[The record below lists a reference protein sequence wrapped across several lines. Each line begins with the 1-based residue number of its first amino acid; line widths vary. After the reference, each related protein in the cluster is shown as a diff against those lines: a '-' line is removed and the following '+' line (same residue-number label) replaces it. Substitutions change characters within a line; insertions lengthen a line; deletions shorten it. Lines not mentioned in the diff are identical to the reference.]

1 MSQPVVY
8 IVNGIEALFSDIH
21 TDLKVDSEVSKN
33 GVQAIIDYYRIIS
46 VKKYGFDVKAKW
58 SLKALAKSLMT
69 SDPAKALFIYQKT
82 VELYPESA
90 YALSSVAKA
99 KANVGDIN
107 KAVTYKTEALEK

>member
-1 MSQPVVY
+1 
-8 IVNGIEALFSDIH
+8 
-21 TDLKVDSEVSKN
+21 
-33 GVQAIIDYYRIIS
+33 
-46 VKKYGFDVKAKW
+46 
-58 SLKALAKSLMT
+58 MT

-99 KANVGDIN
+99 NVGDIN

>member
-1 MSQPVVY
+1 
-8 IVNGIEALFSDIH
+8 
-21 TDLKVDSEVSKN
+21 
-33 GVQAIIDYYRIIS
+33 
-46 VKKYGFDVKAKW
+46 
-58 SLKALAKSLMT
+58 MT

-99 KANVGDIN
+99 KANADVGDIN

>member
-46 VKKYGFDVKAKW
+46 VKKYGFDVKAK
-58 SLKALAKSLMT
+58 
-69 SDPAKALFIYQKT
+69 
-82 VELYPESA
+82 
-90 YALSSVAKA
+90 
-99 KANVGDIN
+99 
-107 KAVTYKTEALEK
+107 

>member
-1 MSQPVVY
+1 
-8 IVNGIEALFSDIH
+8 
-21 TDLKVDSEVSKN
+21 
-33 GVQAIIDYYRIIS
+33 
-46 VKKYGFDVKAKW
+46 
-58 SLKALAKSLMT
+58 MT

-99 KANVGDIN
+99 KADVGDIN